1 MPKGILGRKIGMT
14 CVYRE
19 GMQIPVTAIEVQP
32 NPVVQVKTADS
43 RDGYDAL
50 QLGYGKKSPRQVTQ
64 PMQGHYKRAGV
75 DPKRVLRE
83 FRGMTGFEVG
93 QEVKAADIF
102 EQGDLVMVRGTSR
115 GRGFA
120 GVIKRHG
127 FGGHKATHGTH
138 ESFRGPG
145 GISSSADPARV
156 HKGTKLPGQ
165 MGNKTVSVKNL
176 EVIEL
181 IDDKNLILVS
191 GAIPGTTNSIVEIL
205 KAE

>member
-1 MPKGILGRKIGMT
+1 MPQGLLGRKIGMT

-19 GMQIPVTAIEVQP
+19 GLQIPVTAIEVLP
-32 NPVVQVKTADS
+32 NPVVQVKTAS
-43 RDGYDAL
+43 GQDGYDAT

-75 DPKRVLRE
+75 EPKRILRE

-93 QEVKAADIF
+93 QELKAEDVFA
-102 EQGDLVMVRGTSR
+102 EGDMVMVRGKSR

-127 FGGHKATHGTH
+127 FGGHKASHGTH
-138 ESFRGPG
+138 ESFRGG
-145 GISSSADPARV
+145 GSIGSSATPARV
-156 HKGTKLPGQ
+156 FKGMKMAGH
-165 MGNKTVSVKNL
+165 MGDKNVSVKNL

-181 IDDKNLILVS
+181 IGDKNLLLVS
-191 GAIPGTTNSIVEIL
+191 GAVPGTTNSIVEIL
-205 KAE
+205 KAG

>member
-1 MPKGILGRKIGMT
+1 MPKGMLGRKIGMT
-14 CVYRE
+14 SVYRQ
-19 GMQIPVTAIEVQP
+19 GIQIPVTAIEVLP
-32 NPVVQVKTADS
+32 NPVVQAKTADGP
-43 RDGYDAL
+43 DGYNAL
-50 QLGYGKKSPRQVTQ
+50 QLGYGKKSVRRVNQ

-83 FRGMTGFEVG
+83 FRDMTGFEAG
-93 QEVKAADIF
+93 QEVKAEDVF
-102 EQGDLVMVRGTSR
+102 EQGDFVMVRGKSR

-127 FGGHKATHGTH
+127 FGGHKASHGTH

-145 GISSSADPARV
+145 SIGSSATPSRV
-156 HKGTKLPGQ
+156 FKGMKMAGQ
-165 MGNKTVSVKNL
+165 MGNKTVAVKNL

-181 IDDKNLILVS
+181 IGDKHVMLLS
-191 GAIPGTTNSIVEIL
+191 GAVPGSSNSIVEIL